1 MKKTNRTQLIGS
13 IIISV
18 AAIASIVYMAGA
30 TPDGQAGNN
39 DKSKPA
45 AAQATSAQSS
55 SVLVTQAKRQPLT
68 RTLRM
73 PATLLADEQVDLFSK
88 TSGYLASI
96 NVDIGDRVSKGDV
109 LAVVDVPEMVDD
121 LRQAEA
127 MLEATKAKVKQAQA
141 VTETARAE
149 VGRCHAEYQLEALNI
164 QRKKELRKANA
175 IPEQELDEAKSK
187 FSIAE
192 ARGRIAQAG
201 VTSGEAD
208 VMVAEAEVIQAAAT
222 MGRIKT
228 LMNYATI
235 RAPFDGVVTRRLVDH
250 GDFVRSAADGASSP
264 MFTVAKVDRIRI
276 SLEIPES
283 DVPDVRIG
291 TEVVIEIKALRDKPI
306 QATITRT
313 AYALD
318 PSTRTMRAEVDLD
331 NQNMKLLPGMYAQVD
346 IKLESMES
354 ALVIPSKAIR
364 VRGTELSV
372 LVASNNIVKKM
383 PIEIGYDDGIVAEIV
398 GGLVGDEL
406 IITSATSAISPGV
419 AVNPVLT
426 HP

>member
-1 MKKTNRTQLIGS
+1 
-13 IIISV
+13 
-18 AAIASIVYMAGA
+18 
-30 TPDGQAGNN
+30 
-39 DKSKPA
+39 
-45 AAQATSAQSS
+45 
-55 SVLVTQAKRQPLT
+55 
-68 RTLRM
+68 
-73 PATLLADEQVDLFSK
+73 
-88 TSGYLASI
+88 
-96 NVDIGDRVSKGDV
+96 
-109 LAVVDVPEMVDD
+109 
-121 LRQAEA
+121 
-127 MLEATKAKVKQAQA
+127 

-164 QRKKELRKANA
+164 QRKKELREANA

-201 VTSGEAD
+201 VTSGKAD

-276 SLEIPES
+276 SLEIPEP
-283 DVPDVRIG
+283 DAPDVRIG
-291 TEVVIEIKALRDKPI
+291 TEVEIEIKALRGEPI

-313 AYALD
+313 AFALD

-331 NQNMKLLPGMYAQVD
+331 NQNMKLVPGMYAQVD
-346 IKLESMES
+346 ITLESMDS

-383 PIEIGYDDGIVAEIV
+383 PIKIGYDDGIVAEIV

-419 AVNPVLT
+419 AVNPVMT
-426 HP
+426 DP